1 MQVFGL
7 PGHLIRSARSAS
19 RSTLHRWR
27 KRAAPLNRRPHRLRG
42 PNRPAGAQAAVER
55 LRLDFPMWGK
65 AKIGPLVRELGFAVS
80 DATVGRILGDLI
92 RRGRVPAAPD
102 LLRKLGPRSAAK
114 KRPYAVRKPETV
126 AFQKPGDVVQID
138 PLSISILPGQAIKQF
153 TAYDPFAKW
162 TVARPYKRATAK
174 NAAEFLDRVRAQMP
188 DPVRAIQI
196 DGGSEFMAVPG
207 PVLGI
212 EQACAD
218 AKIPLYLLPPRSPK
232 LNGAVER
239 CNGAWRYEF
248 YACSD
253 LPLDINKNRRT
264 RRRLPKSLQQPQTP
278 RRPCRNDPGKVPL
291 NPPRQ
296 PNPAVSYVLSQ
307 DTHLTRSSTFLYT
320 ECRTRRPP
328 QRAAFLF
335 SPLTLRSREADFLR
349 HRKELDR

>member
-1 MQVFGL
+1 MSRLESRRTPCRFL
-7 PGHLIRSARSAS
+7 ACPAIRSARSASRLLAAKTPDIEAERRRDAVARWLMARAAGLTAEATARAVGAS

-27 KRAAPLNRRPHRLRG
+27 KRAAPLSRRPRRLRG

-80 DATVGRILGDLI
+80 DATVGRILGD
-92 RRGRVPAAPD
+92 RRARPPAQARAA
-102 LLRKLGPRSAAK
+102 LGGEKAALRRAQA
-114 KRPYAVRKPETV
+114 RENV
-126 AFQKPGDVVQID
+126 AFQKPSDVVQID
-138 PLSISILPGQAIKQF
+138 TLSISILPGQAIKQF

-196 DGGSEFMAVPG
+196 DGGSEFMA
-207 PVLGI
+207 
-212 EQACAD
+212 EFEKACAD

-253 LPLDINKNRRT
+253 LPSTSTKSPNASTPSKISTTTTDPT
-264 RRRLPKSLQQPQTP
+264 APLP
-278 RRPCRNDPGKVPL
+278 
-291 NPPRQ
+291 
-296 PNPAVSYVLSQ
+296 
-307 DTHLTRSSTFLYT
+307 
-320 ECRTRRPP
+320 E
-328 QRAAFLF
+328 
-335 SPLTLRSREADFLR
+335 
-349 HRKELDR
+349 